1 MSDDLRKRQLRRD
14 AIARRKTVTRQ
25 ERDAAAAALAE
36 HIVPLLDLVGV
47 QAGTSGVMS
56 APHGRGH
63 RPPTVAAYVS
73 MGSEIPMRPL
83 LSLLLDRGLRVL
95 VPRLGSGLDVGWAL
109 LPDMASLHGVA
120 CEGTGMAQRPDE
132 PDTQTLGPA
141 ALGDADLIIVPALAV
156 DAHGVRLGRGGGW
169 YDRALT
175 YRRGGV
181 PVVAVCWP
189 WECMADDP
197 PRQSHDI
204 PVDWVVTPQG
214 AQRLQFAIRAS
225 SRREQNETSS
235 GAVSARR
242 LGYERT

>member
-1 MSDDLRKRQLRRD
+1 MNLCQRRQTTDADMSDDLRKRQLRRD

-47 QAGTSGVMS
+47 QAGKSGVMS

-109 LPDMASLHGVA
+109 LPDMASLHGVT

-156 DAHGVRLGRGGGW
+156 DTHGVRLGRGGGW

-189 WECMADDP
+189 WECMADDL

-214 AQRLQFAIRAS
+214 A
-225 SRREQNETSS
+225 
-235 GAVSARR
+235 RR
-242 LGYERT
+242 L

>member
-1 MSDDLRKRQLRRD
+1 MNLCQRRQTTDADMSDDLRKRQLRRD

-109 LPDMASLHGVA
+109 LPDMVSLHGVT

-156 DAHGVRLGRGGGW
+156 DAQQRGGELLQQPERRRTIV
-169 YDRALT
+169 DEDPVAPLAPDLAAHHQVVFRAPARCLHDPQ
-175 YRRGGV
+175 RIGKVRGG
-181 PVVAVCWP
+181 
-189 WECMADDP
+189 
-197 PRQSHDI
+197 
-204 PVDWVVTPQG
+204 
-214 AQRLQFAIRAS
+214 
-225 SRREQNETSS
+225 
-235 GAVSARR
+235 
-242 LGYERT
+242 